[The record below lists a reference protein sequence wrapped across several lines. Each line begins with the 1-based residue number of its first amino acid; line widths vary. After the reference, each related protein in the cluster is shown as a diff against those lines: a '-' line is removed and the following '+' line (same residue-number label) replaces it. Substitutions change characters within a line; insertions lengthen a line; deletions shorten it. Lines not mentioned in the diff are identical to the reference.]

1 MSDYD
6 AVIAGGGMV
15 GATLAN
21 LLAVALPELRVA
33 VVEGRQPESMPA
45 ADAEW
50 SNRVSAVSGASRH
63 ILHAAGAWQGI
74 DSARLSP
81 YRRMVVWD
89 SSGAADSE
97 SSLRFD
103 SAELGVSE
111 LGHIVEN
118 RSIQAGLF
126 GALARCSQIEWLCPD
141 RVEAFDA
148 EASQVIVSLSRNNT
162 ISTRLLVGA
171 DGANSSVRRI
181 AGIEVRQR
189 DYHQHALVATVATER
204 DHAQTA
210 WQRFLPEGPLAFL
223 PLADGRCSIVW
234 STTPAAAESLLQC
247 SEEEFIAALQK
258 ASDSI
263 LGSIVGVSNRASFP
277 LRALHARRYTGKRLA
292 LIGDAAHA
300 VHPMAGQGVNL
311 GFLDAAALA
320 EVLAESLERGGDPGD
335 SRPLRRYERWRKGEN
350 LAMAGSI
357 DLLHRLFSAQA
368 KPLGR
373 LRATGLGLVDKSA
386 LIKRFFMLR
395 ATGVGGD
402 LPRWARNDPG
412 ANDQVRNGRGN
423 GVN

>member
-6 AVIAGGGMV
+6 VVIAGGGMV

-21 LLAVALPELRVA
+21 LAAAALPGLRIA
-33 VVEGRQPESMPA
+33 VVEGRQPEPMPA
-45 ADAEW
+45 AGADW

-63 ILHAAGAWQGI
+63 ILQATGAWQHI
-74 DSARLSP
+74 ASARLSP

-89 SSGAADSE
+89 STGSPDGDA
-97 SSLRFD
+97 SLCFD
-103 SAELGVSE
+103 SAELGASE

-126 GALARCSQIEWLCPD
+126 AALTGRCAIEWICPG

-148 EASQVIVSLSRNNT
+148 EAHQVIVSLTGSDT
-162 ISTRLLVGA
+162 ITTRLLVGA

-181 AGIEVRQR
+181 AGIRTRQR
-189 DYHQHALVATVATER
+189 DYHQHAVVATVATER
-204 DHAQTA
+204 AHGQTA
-210 WQRFLPEGPLAFL
+210 WQRFLPDGPLAFL
-223 PLADGRCSIVW
+223 PLADGQCSIVW
-234 STTPAAAESLLQC
+234 STTPAAAQGLLESTGQ
-247 SEEEFIAALQK
+247 EFGAALQK
-258 ASDSI
+258 ASDDV
-263 LGSIVGVSNRASFP
+263 LGSVVSVSGRASFP
-277 LRALHARRYTGKRLA
+277 LRALHAQRYTGQRLA

-320 EVLAESLERGGDPGD
+320 EVLAEAIERGADPGD

-368 KPLGR
+368 APLGR
-373 LRATGLGLVDKSA
+373 LRAKGLGFIDSSA

-402 LPRWARNDPG
+402 LPRWARDDPAAAG
-412 ANDQVRNGRGN
+412 WSHTDSGN